1 MVRAKML
8 PVPLAARVDGF
19 LKSWGPWRSARGR
32 GEGETCLVL
41 QFGVSE
47 NSDVKLP
54 SELDVYMLT
63 RTSWVAYM
71 S

>member
-1 MVRAKML
+1 MCVGVK
-8 PVPLAARVDGF
+8 
-19 LKSWGPWRSARGR
+19 
-32 GEGETCLVL
+32 GETCLVL

>member
-1 MVRAKML
+1 VHGGQ
-8 PVPLAARVDGF
+8 D
-19 LKSWGPWRSARGR
+19 

-41 QFGVSE
+41 QFGLLE
-47 NSDVKLP
+47 NSDAKLP